1 MNFLE
6 EYPKL
11 YFNCLVK
18 SENKK
23 ELLKKFSI
31 KIKNKNEILEL
42 KFKGNLN
49 IFNRKINFK
58 NVSMN
63 KDYEASKEDLKY
75 FKESFENILF
85 DNNSLEIFDLN
96 KFRKFLLEIS

>member
-1 MNFLE
+1 
-6 EYPKL
+6 
-11 YFNCLVK
+11 
-18 SENKK
+18 
-23 ELLKKFSI
+23 
-31 KIKNKNEILEL
+31 
-42 KFKGNLN
+42 
-49 IFNRKINFK
+49 
-58 NVSMN
+58 MN